1 MAYKDK
7 TSFDDNRIKLD
18 FHRAEID
25 NVLPEYFAEEYP
37 KLKQLFEAYYEWMDS
52 EVNPS
57 GKIARLYESRDATQ
71 TPADNLPF
79 LEDELLL
86 GQSYFGGFQNKRE
99 AIKFSNLLYRSK
111 GTKYS
116 IEQFFRGFYGVD
128 PVVAYP
134 KENVFKVGPE
144 INFAL
149 DSANT
154 SGQQISSP
162 ASKIGAESQ
171 RFITDDKLYQVMSLL
186 IRVGVSV
193 NEWRDVYKLFVHPG
207 GMYLGSELLIE
218 VINENALE
226 DQLPNVDALT
236 ATLAFTVDASLQTEA
251 FISQTLLVDGD
262 TDYGMHRQNADQFF
276 DQIGNVKLEDAQGY
290 HLEEMLDASSA
301 TFDDSDD
308 PASVFR
314 TAATFDEEQT
324 LSDSDMFTSRFDEG
338 KFNTLFD
345 SENSA
350 DSADYTG

>member
-7 TSFDDNRIKLD
+7 TPFDDNRIKLD

-25 NVLPEYFAEEYP
+25 NVLPEYFGEEYP
-37 KLKQLFEAYYEWMDS
+37 KLKQLFEAYYEFMDS
-52 EVNPS
+52 DINPS
-57 GKIARLYESRDATQ
+57 GKIKRLYESRDATQ
-71 TPADNLPF
+71 TPSDNLPF

-116 IEQFFRGFYGVD
+116 IEQFFRGFYGED
-128 PVVAYP
+128 PVVTYP
-134 KENVFKVGPE
+134 KENIFKVGPE
-144 INFAL
+144 INYTL

-154 SGQQISSP
+154 AGQQITSA
-162 ASKIGAESQ
+162 ASNIGAESQ
-171 RFITDDKLYQVMSLL
+171 RFITDDKLYQVMALL

-218 VINENALE
+218 LINENALE
-226 DQLPNVDALT
+226 DQLPNGNKLT
-236 ATLAFTVDASLQTEA
+236 ATLGFTVDASLQTEA
-251 FISQTLLVDGD
+251 FISQTILVDGD
-262 TDYGMHRQNADQFF
+262 TDYGMHRQNVNQFF
-276 DQIGNVKLEDAQGY
+276 DQIGNIKLEDAQGY
-290 HLEEMLDASSA
+290 NLEEMLDASSA

-314 TAATFDEEQT
+314 TAVTFDEEQT